1 MKTKT
6 EVQNDNFTKLI
17 SLNLPP
23 IQSRFIAY
31 ELAENDVD
39 YFNAEFKDSILKI
52 TTENE
57 VYNIEINVIDIPTNS
72 ILKV

>member
-1 MKTKT
+1 MKTKI
-6 EVQNDNFTKLI
+6 EVQNDNFNKLI

-31 ELAENDVD
+31 ELAENEVNN
-39 YFNAEFKDSILKI
+39 FNAEYKDSILKI

-57 VYNIEINVIDIPTNS
+57 VYNIEINIIDIPTNS

>member
-31 ELAENDVD
+31 ELAENDID
-39 YFNAEFKDSILKI
+39 YFNAEYKDSILKI

-57 VYNIEINVIDIPTNS
+57 VYNIEINIIDIPTNS
-72 ILKV
+72 ILKI

>member
-1 MKTKT
+1 MKSKI
-6 EVQNDNFTKLI
+6 EVQNDNFSKLI

-31 ELAENDVD
+31 ELAEININ
-39 YFNAEFKDSILKI
+39 YFNAEYKDSILKI

-72 ILKV
+72 ILKI

>member
-1 MKTKT
+1 MKSKI
-6 EVQNDNFTKLI
+6 EVQNDNFSKLI

-31 ELAENDVD
+31 ELAENNVFSFD
-39 YFNAEFKDSILKI
+39 AEYNDSILKI

-57 VYNIEINVIDIPTNS
+57 VYNIEINIIDIPTNS
-72 ILKV
+72 ILKS